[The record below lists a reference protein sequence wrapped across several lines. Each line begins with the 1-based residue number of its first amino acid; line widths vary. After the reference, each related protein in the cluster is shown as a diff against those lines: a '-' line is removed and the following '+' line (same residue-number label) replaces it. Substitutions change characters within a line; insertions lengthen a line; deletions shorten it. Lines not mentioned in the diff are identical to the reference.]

1 MWLFA
6 NAFMDGGMGRQT
18 HLLHSLTPLCK
29 LLHTAGG
36 PSICGGTGPARTTW
50 TAGHE
55 TTQTASD
62 GSGFAAVLTEKYTA
76 LWDYI
81 SNYDRAAKLVEIK
94 PKLRYILVQLQNH
107 KGCSL
112 VEIHAL
118 RVSEWSV
125 ALCSF
130 TGKQVIIWCFQC
142 LKEAHFLICSQF
154 GHLLCLFGLQ
164 HAPIIL

>member
-81 SNYDRAAKLVEIK
+81 SNYDRAAQLVEIK

-112 VEIHAL
+112 VESTCTACF
-118 RVSEWSV
+118 RVKCGSV
-125 ALCSF
+125 F
-130 TGKQVIIWCFQC
+130 ITGKQVIIWCFQC

-154 GHLLCLFGLQ
+154 DHLLCLFGLQ
-164 HAPIIL
+164 HAPII